1 MNRFAKIT
9 KLCYTRTNKSRS
21 KSFSIHHH
29 INSWFEKRER
39 PYVSQL
45 GTDFRG
51 DNTVLSTCFHNHPH
65 LLVPCI
71 LYELLLGREEPL
83 FSATVPTQQ
92 QTTPLAIPAARV
104 LIAQGVEEPE
114 FIREGFR
121 KTKWKFLMKFSMK
134 GGEVFSSFIKVV
146 FNFFC

>member
-51 DNTVLSTCFHNHPH
+51 DDTVLSTCFHNHPY

-71 LYELLLGREEPL
+71 LYELLLGREEPR

-92 QTTPLAIPAARV
+92 QTASCAILVAWV
-104 LIAQGVEEPE
+104 SIAQGVEE
-114 FIREGFR
+114 FIREGF
-121 KTKWKFLMKFSMK
+121 WKQMEIFNGIFHEK
-134 GGEVFSSFIKVV
+134 GGGGLKFHLSFFQI
-146 FNFFC
+146 FFA